1 MRNFVC
7 AIAAGVA
14 FATVAWA
21 GGDKAATAFVDVS
34 NSGTNGFTNGT
45 SSGQSKTGGCTTQI
59 KFKGLTGVAAGDM
72 LICTGSADVIAPPIF
87 NPPGA
92 GNSVVWQV
100 PAIAGGLKI
109 KSSVAIISV
118 AGQHCGGTTALS
130 YNAETRCYK
139 PDPGYDPQTAC
150 GTIPGI
156 WVAAPTNTTGLV
168 GLCQGTAVGQRI
180 PAPSSGEIARTGMTI
195 LVGAK

>member
-1 MRNFVC
+1 MRKFVC
-7 AIAAGVA
+7 AIAAGVV
-14 FATVAWA
+14 FASGAWA

-45 SSGQSKTGGCTTQI
+45 SSGQSKTSGCTTQI
-59 KFKGLTGVAAGDM
+59 KMKGLTGVNVGDM
-72 LICTGSADVIAPPIF
+72 IICTGSADVIAPGVF

-92 GNSVVWQV
+92 GNSVVWEV

-118 AGQHCGGTTALS
+118 GGQHCGGTTALS

-156 WVAAPTNTTGLV
+156 WIAAPTNTTGLV